1 MLRCLTKEIGS
12 PPSRLPVL
20 SVFPHWFHDEL
31 RGASL
36 ASLGNRARV
45 VERHSLAVI
54 FVERRFIV
62 EGIDVTRSALH
73 KQENDPFRPWAVMS
87 ALARDRIRRPNRVST
102 QTGQR
107 QASET
112 AGGLLEG
119 SSSRNGLIEWAHM
132 IVHLMI

>member
-20 SVFPHWFHDEL
+20 SVFPHRLHDEL
-31 RGASL
+31 RGGSL
-36 ASLGNRARV
+36 ASLGNRTRV

-73 KQENDPFRPWAVMS
+73 EQKNDPFRPGAVMG
-87 ALARDRIRRPNRVST
+87 ALAREEIRRLNRVSA

-112 AGGLLEG
+112 AGCLLERA
-119 SSSRNGLIEWAHM
+119 SSRNGCIEWAHM
-132 IVHLMI
+132 IVSSMI